1 MKSIYYC
8 IRNGHCVDIMSRTHE
23 RIKSDNTS
31 LSASIGTFI
40 YYYVYYP
47 FFNNFL
53 CPDIQIRAFLL
64 PSSKKICN
72 VRRYERM
79 KIAGGQ
85 MCHDAILTRKMRTTC
100 VDISVLLKT
109 CSAGS
114 TSFGGRTTRSRNP
127 SRSASLNLTR
137 GHTNLAITSEKGNA
151 IHEPST

>member
-1 MKSIYYC
+1 MYVT
-8 IRNGHCVDIMSRTHE
+8 HARTNE
-23 RIKSDNTS
+23 VRKYLAQCLDRDLRVLYI
-31 LSASIGTFI
+31 F
-40 YYYVYYP
+40 YYP

-53 CPDIQIRAFLL
+53 CPDRSALFYYL
-64 PSSKKICN
+64 
-72 VRRYERM
+72 RTFFEEDMYERM

-100 VDISVLLKT
+100 VDISVLKT